1 MKQRK
6 QGAGPGG
13 REVLRDRVHDNQIE
27 RVLRQPRDL
36 VRGNDADLRM
46 AGKALFQSGAQAR
59 RRFAQQQFAGGLG
72 DEIGVQRL
80 ARAVIEHA
88 RLAGGDQRGDRL
100 RDQPIVHVLMAGIG
114 VKEMPAVPERE
125 PIGDH
130 APRTIGVDTVEP
142 GTGYWFAAQPRP
154 KSRIIPTNCA
164 NR

>member
-59 RRFAQQQFAGGLG
+59 RRFAQQEFAGGLG

-88 RLAGGDQRGDRL
+88 RFAGGHQRGDRL
-100 RDQPIVHVLMAGIG
+100 RDQPVVHVLMAGIA

-130 APRTIGVDTVEP
+130 RATDR
-142 GTGYWFAAQPRP
+142 
-154 KSRIIPTNCA
+154 
-164 NR
+164 